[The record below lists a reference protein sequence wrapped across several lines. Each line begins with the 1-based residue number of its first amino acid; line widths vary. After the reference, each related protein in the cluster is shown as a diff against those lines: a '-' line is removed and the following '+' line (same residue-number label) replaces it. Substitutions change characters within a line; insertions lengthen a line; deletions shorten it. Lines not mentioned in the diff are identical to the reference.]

1 MSGFS
6 GAPAFAKVKSMRF
19 FFCLL
24 ACAAALV
31 AGDLSGRRAPGFSL
45 VDANFVQHDTQD
57 YRGKIL
63 LVDIMQTTCPHCGAF
78 SNILQEVAT
87 RYGGKV
93 AIVAIVNPPDNTATV
108 KQYIAQHKLS
118 YPLLFDC
125 GQVAASYMKATPQHT
140 DFSVPHLFI
149 IDAQGMIQN
158 DYGYSPFNQGIF
170 EGRDLFSEL
179 DRMMKT
185 K

>member
-1 MSGFS
+1 
-6 GAPAFAKVKSMRF
+6 MRS

-24 ACAAALV
+24 ACAATLM

-45 VDANFVQHDTQD
+45 VDSNFAQHDTQD

-63 LVDIMQTTCPHCGAF
+63 LLDIMQTNCPHCGTF

-87 RYGGKV
+87 RYAGKV
-93 AIVAIVNPPDNTATV
+93 AVVAIVNPPDNTATV
-108 KQYIAQHKLS
+108 SQYIAQHKLT

-125 GQVAASYMKATPQHT
+125 GQVAASYMKATPQNT
-140 DFSVPHLFI
+140 GFSVPHLFI
-149 IDAQGMIQN
+149 IDARGMILN
-158 DYGYSPFNQGIF
+158 DYDYSPFNRGIF

-179 DRMMKT
+179 DRIVKA

>member
-1 MSGFS
+1 
-6 GAPAFAKVKSMRF
+6 MRSL
-19 FFCLL
+19 FCLL
-24 ACAAALV
+24 ACAATLMG
-31 AGDLSGRRAPGFSL
+31 GDLSGRRAPGFSL
-45 VDANFVQHDTQD
+45 VDSDFVQHDAQD

-63 LVDIMQTTCPHCGAF
+63 LVELMQTTCPHCGMF

-87 RYGGKV
+87 RYAGKV
-93 AIVAIVNPPDNTATV
+93 AVLSIVNPPDNTATV
-108 KQYIAQHKLS
+108 KNYIAEHKLT

-140 DFSVPHLFI
+140 NFSVPHLFI
-149 IDAQGMIQN
+149 IDAQGTIQN
-158 DYGYSPFNQGIF
+158 DHGYSPFTQGIF

-179 DRMMKT
+179 DRIVKT

>member
-1 MSGFS
+1 
-6 GAPAFAKVKSMRF
+6 MRS
-19 FFCLL
+19 FFCVL
-24 ACAAALV
+24 ACAASLM

-45 VDANFVQHDTQD
+45 VDSNFVQHDAQD

-63 LVDIMQTTCPHCGAF
+63 LIDIMQTTCPHCGAF
-78 SNILQEVAT
+78 SNVLQEVAT

-93 AIVAIVNPPDNTATV
+93 AVLSIVNPPDTTGTV

-125 GQVAASYMKATPQHT
+125 GQVAASYMKATPQNT
-140 DFSVPHLFI
+140 GFSVPHLFV

-158 DYGYSPFNQGIF
+158 DYEYSAFSKGIF
-170 EGRDLFSEL
+170 EGRDLFAEL
-179 DRMMKT
+179 DRLVKT

>member
-1 MSGFS
+1 M
-6 GAPAFAKVKSMRF
+6 
-19 FFCLL
+19 
-24 ACAAALV
+24 

-45 VDANFVQHDTQD
+45 VDASFVQHDTQD

-63 LVDIMQTTCPHCGAF
+63 LIDIMQTNCPHCGTF
-78 SNILQEVAT
+78 SKILQEVT
-87 RYGGKV
+87 NKYGGKV
-93 AIVAIVNPPDNTATV
+93 AVLAIVNPPDNTATV
-108 KQYIAQHKLS
+108 KQYIAQHKLT

-125 GQVAASYMKATPQHT
+125 GQAAASYMKATPQNT
-140 DFSVPHLFI
+140 GFSVPHLFI

-158 DYGYSPFNQGIF
+158 DYGYDPFSQGIF

-179 DRMMKT
+179 DRMLKA

>member
-1 MSGFS
+1 
-6 GAPAFAKVKSMRF
+6 MRS

-24 ACAAALV
+24 ACAATLM

-45 VDANFVQHDTQD
+45 VDINFVQHDTQD

-63 LVDIMQTTCPHCGAF
+63 LLDVMQTTCAHCGPF
-78 SNILQEVAT
+78 SKILQEVLT

-93 AIVAIVNPPDNTATV
+93 AVLSIVNPPDNTATV
-108 KQYIAQHKLS
+108 KRYIAQNQLA

-125 GQVAASYMKATPQHT
+125 GQVAASYMKATP
-140 DFSVPHLFI
+140 DRANFAVPHLFI
-149 IDAQGMIQN
+149 IDGQGMILN
-158 DYGYSPFNQGIF
+158 DYGYDLFSRGIF
-170 EGRDLFSEL
+170 EGRDLFTEL
-179 DRMMKT
+179 DHIVKA

>member
-1 MSGFS
+1 
-6 GAPAFAKVKSMRF
+6 MRL
-19 FFCLL
+19 FFCLA
-24 ACAAALV
+24 ACAATLM

-45 VDANFVQHDTQD
+45 VDASFTQHDPQD

-63 LVDIMQTTCPHCGAF
+63 LLEFMQTTCAHCGEF
-78 SNILQEVAT
+78 SNILQEIVT

-93 AIVAIVNPPDNTATV
+93 VVLSIVNPPDTTSTV
-108 KQYIAQHKLS
+108 RQYIAQHKIT

-140 DFSVPHLFI
+140 SFDVPHLFI
-149 IDAQGMIQN
+149 VDAQGTIQN
-158 DYGYSPFNQGIF
+158 DYGYSPFNRGIF

-179 DRMMKT
+179 DRMLKS